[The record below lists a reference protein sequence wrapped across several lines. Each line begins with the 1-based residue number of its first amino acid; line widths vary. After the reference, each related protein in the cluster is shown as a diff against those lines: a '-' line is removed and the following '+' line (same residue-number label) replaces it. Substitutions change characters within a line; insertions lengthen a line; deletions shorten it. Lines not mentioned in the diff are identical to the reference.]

1 MWYDN
6 RTCERTLALGFLF
19 FIMALFKIYGSGGLQ
34 SMSGR
39 AVVYLTPEGYKSL
52 EEELEHLKTTRR
64 QEVAERLHNALGE
77 GELIENAELEEARR
91 EQSFVEG
98 RILELEES
106 LRKAEII
113 TITGKSSDTVII
125 GSTVT
130 VREDGNGDDEQYFV
144 VGSAEADPRKGRIS
158 NESPLGKALL
168 GKRVGDKATV
178 RAPAGDLVFKVI
190 AID

>member
-1 MWYDN
+1 
-6 RTCERTLALGFLF
+6 
-19 FIMALFKIYGSGGLQ
+19 
-34 SMSGR
+34 MSSR
-39 AVVYLTPEGYKSL
+39 AVVYLTPEGYESL
-52 EEELEHLKTTRR
+52 EAELVYLKTTRR
-64 QEVAERLHNALGE
+64 EEVAERLHNALGE

-113 TITGKSSDTVII
+113 QITGKSSDTVII

-130 VREDGNGDDEQYFV
+130 IREAGNGDDEVYFV

-158 NESPLGKALL
+158 NESPLGQALL
-168 GKRVGDKATV
+168 GKRVGEKAVV
-178 RAPAGDLVFKVI
+178 RAPAGDIEFKVI